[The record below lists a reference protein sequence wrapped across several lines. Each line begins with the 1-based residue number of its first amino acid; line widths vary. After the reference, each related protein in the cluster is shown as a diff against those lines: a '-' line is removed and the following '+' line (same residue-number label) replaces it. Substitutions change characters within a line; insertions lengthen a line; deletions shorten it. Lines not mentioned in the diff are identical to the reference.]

1 MKALLTAILL
11 LITMTTTAQTYN
23 LSQMSACRVKR
34 GEVIGRA
41 VLNDVGDIVKF
52 SIKSDPTKCL
62 SIDKQSRIIIA
73 NEKRWNK
80 LPEGLYIVRIQLK
93 HGKASFVATVKVYK
107 LCTTNR

>member
-1 MKALLTAILL
+1 MKLTYILILLT
-11 LITMTTTAQTYN
+11 ITLTSTAQTYN
-23 LSQMSACRVKR
+23 LSQMSACKVNR

-62 SIDKQSRIIIA
+62 NIDKQSRIIVA

-80 LPEGLYIVRIQLK
+80 LPDGMYLLHIQLK

-107 LCTTNR
+107 LCTMNR

>member
-1 MKALLTAILL
+1 MKNILTLILIF
-11 LITMTTTAQTYN
+11 ITLTTTAQTYN
-23 LSQMSACRVKR
+23 LAQMSACQVKR

-62 SIDKQSRIIIA
+62 TIDKQSRIIVT
-73 NEKRWNK
+73 NEKKWNK
-80 LPEGLYIVRIQLK
+80 LPEGLYLVHVQLK
-93 HGKASFVATVKVYK
+93 HGKSSFVATVKVYK